1 MTRTDVSSGAG
12 PLPGSPGYD
21 LRTHRPPA
29 GSERELSQPGRP
41 AGHRAGVNARRG
53 RRDRGQG
60 TVRGG
65 VHARGRAQRN
75 TRATDNDGTPN
86 HAGPSAAGGPVLT
99 AADGLG
105 RPLAE
110 RAAARRSHGAPRRPL
125 PGSWPL
131 LPVLAVQALLS
142 LRLVHA
148 DTASQD
154 EALDLWAGHIQWAH
168 WLHGTPMPPFP
179 YYFSGAPVIYPPL
192 GALADSAGGLAGARV
207 LSLVFMLASTTLCWS
222 ATRRL
227 FGRRAAFFAA
237 ALFAMLGLTLHLGAF
252 ATNDALGV
260 LLIAFAA
267 WCVLTAGPGGR
278 AVGRMVVGGAALA
291 LATAAD
297 YSLVPYDAAIPVIAV
312 LAAAPLV
319 GGRAAL
325 HRLTILLRTLA
336 VLLASAAV
344 IAGRAYFAGFQRTIL
359 APAAH
364 TSSPVAVLASSWHW
378 GGLLVLLA
386 LGGVALSWGGRQG
399 RAQTWL
405 LAVFTCAALLGPA
418 EQAWLQTQAVLNQN
432 VGMGAWFAAIAAG
445 YAVARFIAFARPGRD
460 ETLTAIACVVAL
472 IFPLFLGAA
481 QSWRLATSWPNAT
494 SFIYVLRPL
503 AVHGSGRLLVEDPA
517 VARYYLQ
524 SGTEWWRWSST
535 RNIVLPSGASIGT
548 PTDQG
553 IVAPGN
559 AAILHKFIAQGYFS
573 YVALNFAD
581 TTALDYGLAT
591 EIRRNPRYHLISV
604 IPYGTETKATH
615 QGTYIIWR
623 YWSPRNGS

>member
-1 MTRTDVSSGAG
+1 VTHADVSSAAE
-12 PLPGSPGYD
+12 PHPGSPAYD
-21 LRTHRPPA
+21 SDPDRSPA
-29 GSERELSQPGRP
+29 GTERELSQPGRP
-41 AGHRAGVNARRG
+41 AGHRADVNARRG

-60 TVRGG
+60 TARGG
-65 VHARGRAQRN
+65 VHARGRAQRD
-75 TRATDNDGTPN
+75 TSATGNDGIAN
-86 HAGPSAAGGPVLT
+86 HAGPSPADGPVLT
-99 AADGLG
+99 AAEGPG

-110 RAAARRSHGAPRRPL
+110 RAATRRSHGVSARPL
-125 PGSWPL
+125 PASWPL

-168 WLHGTPMPPFP
+168 WLHGASMPPFP

-192 GALADSAGGLAGARV
+192 GALADSAGGLAAARV

-227 FGRRAAFFAA
+227 FGRQAAFFAA
-237 ALFAMLGLTLHLGAF
+237 ALFATLGLTLHLGAF

-260 LLIAFAA
+260 LLIALAA
-267 WCVLTAGPGGR
+267 WCVLTAGPHGR
-278 AVGRMVVGGAALA
+278 AVGRMVAGGAALA

-319 GGRAAL
+319 GVRAAL
-325 HRLTILLRTLA
+325 HRLTFLLRALA
-336 VLLASAAV
+336 VLLASAAL

-359 APAAH
+359 APVAH

-378 GGLLVLLA
+378 GGLLLVLA

-405 LAVFTCAALLGPA
+405 LAVFICAALLGPA
-418 EQAWLQTQAVLNQN
+418 EQAWLQTQGVLNQS

-445 YAVARFIAFARPGRD
+445 YAVARFIAFTRPGRD

-472 IFPLFLGAA
+472 VFPLFLGAA

-494 SFIYVLRPL
+494 SFIDVLRPL
-503 AVHGSGRLLVEDPA
+503 AAHGNGRLLVEDPE
-517 VARYYLQ
+517 VARYYLP

-553 IVAPGN
+553 IVAPGDTTV
-559 AAILHKFIAQGYFS
+559 LHKYIAQGYFA

-581 TTALDYGLAT
+581 TTALDNGLAS
-591 EIRRNPRYHLISV
+591 EIRHNHRYRLISI
-604 IPYGTETKATH
+604 IPYSTGTNATDR
-615 QGTYIIWR
+615 GIYIIWQ
-623 YWSPRNGS
+623 YLSPRNGS

>member
-1 MTRTDVSSGAG
+1 
-12 PLPGSPGYD
+12 
-21 LRTHRPPA
+21 
-29 GSERELSQPGRP
+29 
-41 AGHRAGVNARRG
+41 
-53 RRDRGQG
+53 
-60 TVRGG
+60 
-65 VHARGRAQRN
+65 
-75 TRATDNDGTPN
+75 
-86 HAGPSAAGGPVLT
+86 
-99 AADGLG
+99 
-105 RPLAE
+105 
-110 RAAARRSHGAPRRPL
+110 L

-131 LPVLAVQALLS
+131 LTVLAVQALLS

-168 WLHGTPMPPFP
+168 WLHGTSMPPFP

-192 GALADSAGGLAGARV
+192 GALADSAGGLAAARV

-237 ALFAMLGLTLHLGAF
+237 ALFAMLGLTLHLGAY

-260 LLIAFAA
+260 LLIALAA
-267 WCVLTAGPGGR
+267 WCVLTAGPHGR
-278 AVGRMVVGGAALA
+278 AVGRMAVGGAALA

-297 YSLVPYDAAIPVIAV
+297 YSLVPYDAAIPVIAM
-312 LAAAPLV
+312 LAAAPVV
-319 GGRAAL
+319 GVRAAL

-344 IAGRAYFAGFQRTIL
+344 IAGRAYFAGFRRTIL

-364 TSSPVAVLASSWHW
+364 TSSPVATLASSWHW

-386 LGGVALSWGGRQG
+386 LGGVALSWGARQG

-405 LAVFTCAALLGPA
+405 LAVLTCAALLGPA

-460 ETLTAIACVVAL
+460 EALTAIACVVAL
-472 IFPLFLGAA
+472 VFPLFLGAA

-494 SFIYVLRPL
+494 TFIDVLRPL
-503 AVHGSGRLLVEDPA
+503 VVHGSGRLLVEDPA

-524 SGTEWWRWSST
+524 SGTEWSRWSST

-548 PTDQG
+548 PTDEG

-559 AAILHKFIAQGYFS
+559 AAILHKYIAQGYFS

-581 TTALDYGLAT
+581 TTALDYGLAA
-591 EIRRNPRYHLISV
+591 EIRRNPRYQLIRV
-604 IPYGTETKATH
+604 IPYGTETEATH
-615 QGTYIIWR
+615 QGTYIVWR
-623 YWSPRNGS
+623 YRSPRNGSRKR

>member
-1 MTRTDVSSGAG
+1 MTSDAG
-12 PLPGSPGYD
+12 P
-21 LRTHRPPA
+21 
-29 GSERELSQPGRP
+29 
-41 AGHRAGVNARRG
+41 N
-53 RRDRGQG
+53 
-60 TVRGG
+60 
-65 VHARGRAQRN
+65 
-75 TRATDNDGTPN
+75 
-86 HAGPSAAGGPVLT
+86 AAGGPVLT
-99 AADGLG
+99 EAGGLS

-110 RAAARRSHGAPRRPL
+110 RAAALRSHGVSRRPL

-131 LPVLAVQALLS
+131 LPVLAVQALLT

-168 WLHGTPMPPFP
+168 WLHGTSMPPFP

-192 GALADSAGGLAGARV
+192 GALADSAGGLAAARV
-207 LSLVFMLASTTLCWS
+207 LSLVFMLASTALCWS
-222 ATRRL
+222 ATRHL
-227 FGRRAAFFAA
+227 FGRHAAFFAA

-260 LLIAFAA
+260 LLIALAA
-267 WCVLTAGPGGR
+267 WCVLTAGPRGR
-278 AVGRMVVGGAALA
+278 AVGRMVAGGAALA

-297 YSLVPYDAAIPVIAV
+297 YSLIPYDAAIPVIAV
-312 LAAAPLV
+312 LAATPLV
-319 GGRAAL
+319 GVRAAL
-325 HRLTILLRTLA
+325 HRLTFLLQTLA
-336 VLLASAAV
+336 VLLAAAAV

-359 APAAH
+359 APTAH
-364 TSSPVAVLASSWHW
+364 TSSPLAVLAGTWHW
-378 GGLLVLLA
+378 GGLLVVLA
-386 LGGVALSWGGRQG
+386 VGGVALSWGSRQG

-405 LAVFTCAALLGPA
+405 LAVFICAALVGPA

-445 YAVARFIAFARPGRD
+445 YGVARFIAFTRPGRD

-472 IFPLFLGAA
+472 VFPLFLGAA

-494 SFIYVLRPL
+494 SFIAVLRPL
-503 AVHGSGRLLVEDPA
+503 AAHGNGRLLVEDPS
-517 VARYYLQ
+517 VARYYLP

-553 IVAPGN
+553 IVAPGD
-559 AAILHKFIAQGYFS
+559 AAILHKYIAQGYFS

-581 TTALDYGLAT
+581 TTALDNGLAS
-591 EIRRNPRYHLISV
+591 EIRHNPRYHLISV
-604 IPYGTETKATH
+604 VPYDAGTTATDR
-615 QGTYIIWR
+615 GVYIIWR
-623 YWSPRNGS
+623 YSSPRHGS

>member
-1 MTRTDVSSGAG
+1 MTAT
-12 PLPGSPGYD
+12 
-21 LRTHRPPA
+21 
-29 GSERELSQPGRP
+29 
-41 AGHRAGVNARRG
+41 
-53 RRDRGQG
+53 
-60 TVRGG
+60 GG
-65 VHARGRAQRN
+65 L
-75 TRATDNDGTPN
+75 D
-86 HAGPSAAGGPVLT
+86 
-99 AADGLG
+99 

-110 RAAARRSHGAPRRPL
+110 EAAAGRSRGVLGRRL

-131 LPVLAVQALLS
+131 LAVLGVQAALS
-142 LRLVHA
+142 VRLVRA
-148 DTASQD
+148 NTAFQD
-154 EALDLWAGHIQWAH
+154 EALDLWAGHMQWAH
-168 WLHGTPMPPFP
+168 WLHGTATPPFP

-192 GALADSAGGLAGARV
+192 GALADSAGGLAAARV

-222 ATRRL
+222 TTRRL

-237 ALFAMLGLTLHLGAF
+237 ALFAMAGPTLHLGAF
-252 ATNDALGV
+252 ATCDALDV
-260 LLIAFAA
+260 FLIALAA
-267 WCVLTAGPGGR
+267 WCVLTAGPRGR

-291 LATAAD
+291 LATAAN
-297 YSLVPYDAAIPVIAV
+297 YSSVLYDVVVPVITV

-319 GGRAAL
+319 GVRAAL

-344 IAGRAYFAGFQRTIL
+344 IAGRAYFTGFQRTIL

-364 TSSPVAVLASSWHW
+364 TSSPVAVLASSWQW

-418 EQAWLQTQAVLNQN
+418 EQAWLQTQAVLNQH

-460 ETLTAIACVVAL
+460 EALTAIACVAAL
-472 IFPLFLGAA
+472 VFPLFLGAA

-494 SFIYVLRPL
+494 SFIDVLRPL
-503 AVHGSGRLLVEDPA
+503 AVHRGGRLLVEDPA

-524 SGTEWWRWSST
+524 SGTEWRRWSST
-535 RNIVLPSGASIGT
+535 RNIVLPSGVSIGT
-548 PTDQG
+548 PTDEG
-553 IVAPGN
+553 IVTPGN
-559 AAILHKFIAQGYFS
+559 AAVLRKYIAQGYFS

-581 TTALDYGLAT
+581 TTALDHGLAT
-591 EIRRNPRYHLISV
+591 EIRHNPRYRRIRV
-604 IPYGTETKATH
+604 VPYGTETTATH

-623 YWSPRNGS
+623 YRPPRTSS